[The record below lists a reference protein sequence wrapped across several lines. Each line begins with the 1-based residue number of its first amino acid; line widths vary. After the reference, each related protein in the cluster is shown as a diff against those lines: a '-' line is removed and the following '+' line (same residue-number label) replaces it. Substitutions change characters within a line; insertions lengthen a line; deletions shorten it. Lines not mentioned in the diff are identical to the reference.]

1 MKLRLKLKTVMGSIE
16 MRNMM
21 LTVINIML
29 VLLILAI
36 LLCLT
41 IPVNVSELSFSL
53 RNIQVLV

>member
-53 RNIQVLV
+53 RYIQVLV